1 MATRPD
7 MGGPA
12 VCAVPFTLKR
22 SSDLWEASSYTTKT
36 ETVHGLLRLEA
47 ERLVIQWRLAVRTQ
61 EFNSASWTS
70 KDEIEPAR
78 EVAVPLRDVA
88 GAHVRRKRWTA
99 LAGPRLVVTAADLVA
114 FDDIAGR
121 QGLKLAHPAKLVF
134 RIKRADRLLAEE
146 FAAEL
151 ALALAQLPDGKEE
164 PEGARRLG
172 GADRARGQ
180 LRAGSGAEHGGAHRL
195 GRADQARELAPSTD

>member
-7 MGGPA
+7 TGGSA

-22 SSDLWEASSYTTKT
+22 SSDLWDGGSYTTKT
-36 ETVHGLLRLEA
+36 ETAHGLLRLEPQ
-47 ERLVIQWRLAVRTQ
+47 RLVIQWRLAVRTQ

-70 KDEIEPAR
+70 KDEFEPAR

-88 GAHVRRKRWTA
+88 GAHVRRNWWTA

-114 FDDIAGR
+114 FDDIAGG
-121 QGLKLAHPAKLVF
+121 QGLKLKHPAKLVF
-134 RIKRADRLLAEE
+134 RVKRADRILAEE

-151 ALALAQLPDGKEE
+151 ALALAQLPSGKEE
-164 PEGARRLG
+164 PGTLRRLG
-172 GADRARGQ
+172 RADRARG
-180 LRAGSGAEHGGAHRL
+180 
-195 GRADQARELAPSTD
+195 LALSTD